1 MRHSENWGLTKPPTY
16 AIIPTE
22 SEVNAMTKYRVK
34 AIFLPTGKVKTM
46 MCGSAGLDAL
56 KQSEHWHIF
65 DIKVFV
71 IEESV

>member
-1 MRHSENWGLTKPPTY
+1 
-16 AIIPTE
+16 
-22 SEVNAMTKYRVK
+22 MTKYRVK
-34 AIFLPTGKVKTM
+34 AIFRPTGKVKTM